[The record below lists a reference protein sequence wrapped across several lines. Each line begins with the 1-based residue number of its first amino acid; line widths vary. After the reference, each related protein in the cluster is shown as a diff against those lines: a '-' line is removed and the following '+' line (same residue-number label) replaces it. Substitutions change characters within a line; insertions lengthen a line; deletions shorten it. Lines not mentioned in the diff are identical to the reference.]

1 MRTIGNLG
9 SYYIDSGSD
18 GEGLERDRRGPNGAA
33 NEWGVM
39 SERRDEIKRT
49 KRARSDD
56 RWSCNCCC
64 LGREKKER
72 GIVG

>member
-1 MRTIGNLG
+1 MVKDWNGTDVDPMAQLM
-9 SYYIDSGSD
+9 SG
-18 GEGLERDRRGPNGAA
+18 
-33 NEWGVM
+33 GVM

-64 LGREKKER
+64 LGREKKEC
-72 GIVG
+72 GIVE